1 MWRLQG
7 VAVIVMIHA
16 TCGAHEGEEGRG
28 GGERET
34 VNWSKYEPHMSCIC
48 VLTWHGAAAWIIGV
62 LRMSVSIRVIF
73 NLI

>member
-1 MWRLQG
+1 MEAARCCCDCYD
-7 VAVIVMIHA
+7 
-16 TCGAHEGEEGRG
+16 TCNMRGTGGGEGRRR
-28 GGERET
+28 ERET

-48 VLTWHGAAAWIIGV
+48 VLTWHGAAAWIIEV

>member
-1 MWRLQG
+1 MEAARCCSDCYDTCN
-7 VAVIVMIHA
+7 MRA
-16 TCGAHEGEEGRG
+16 TGGEGEEEGRR
-28 GGERET
+28 ERET

-48 VLTWHGAAAWIIGV
+48 VLTWHGAEPWIIGV